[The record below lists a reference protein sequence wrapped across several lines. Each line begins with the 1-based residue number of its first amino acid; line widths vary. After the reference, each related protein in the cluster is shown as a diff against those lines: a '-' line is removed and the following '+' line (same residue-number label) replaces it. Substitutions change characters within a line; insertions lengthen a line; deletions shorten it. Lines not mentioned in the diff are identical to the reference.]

1 MAPGLEPSA
10 DLRPAAGASPHPALL
25 YSCIDAARDGR
36 IVACGTPAGIV
47 YVFERTAVDS
57 AAGGGGTGS
66 DTAAA
71 SPGGRPGGGGPAPQ
85 RAALWLHQTFVPSF
99 TTAASA
105 LGGREKG
112 KAGGG
117 GRRRSGA
124 SRGARSKSAVVK
136 SVGVTALKLTADC
149 QVRHRPVRSAHAR
162 SPASRPAVVTHRCD
176 DSTSTSTHRHQHRH
190 QHQHPQLLAI
200 GTSDGAVTVV
210 DLDMDGPGSPPAV
223 VLVQDHLHSAPITC
237 LLWYDDGAGEVHAAL
252 RNGGGGG
259 GGGGGR
265 GGGQEGEE
273 GEELRLK
280 LRLFC
285 GDARGRV
292 TETRFSIEYTTGGD
306 AADAAA
312 DLAYHARVVCDDDT
326 AIVQLDVDA
335 VSLSEDRVVNAGNH
349 SSNAVRRQSGGAW
362 ADGGSQ
368 RWGADGCQAHALA
381 VSSRARCALFY
392 VPLDHTDSIPL
403 EAQVGHSPSPP
414 TRSTA
419 TITTAVAA
427 AAAAAVITTATI
439 SALPWTNCNHHRLSP
454 PTRSRWACTES
465 FRAQA
470 SGSASTA
477 SASTPRVGCKAA
489 SGGSTA
495 RASHPCGAIHGLSRI
510 ARAASRWRA
519 KAMRPRG
526 LAAAAMAAAM
536 VTAGKHRAGR
546 MAQPA
551 AMVMAAAAA
560 WTERAVGAVICW
572 SLSLA
577 ISCAPYRSNTA
588 AC

>member
-1 MAPGLEPSA
+1 M
-10 DLRPAAGASPHPALL
+10 
-25 YSCIDAARDGR
+25 
-36 IVACGTPAGIV
+36 
-47 YVFERTAVDS
+47 
-57 AAGGGGTGS
+57 
-66 DTAAA
+66 
-71 SPGGRPGGGGPAPQ
+71 
-85 RAALWLHQTFVPSF
+85 
-99 TTAASA
+99 
-105 LGGREKG
+105 
-112 KAGGG
+112 
-117 GRRRSGA
+117 
-124 SRGARSKSAVVK
+124 
-136 SVGVTALKLTADC
+136 
-149 QVRHRPVRSAHAR
+149 
-162 SPASRPAVVTHRCD
+162 
-176 DSTSTSTHRHQHRH
+176 
-190 QHQHPQLLAI
+190 
-200 GTSDGAVTVV
+200 
-210 DLDMDGPGSPPAV
+210 
-223 VLVQDHLHSAPITC
+223 QDHLHSAPITC

-252 RNGGGGG
+252 RNGGGG
-259 GGGGGR
+259 
-265 GGGQEGEE
+265 QEGEG

-292 TETRFSIEYTTGGD
+292 TETRFSIEYTADGD

-312 DLAYHARVVCDDDT
+312 DLAYHVRVVCDDDT

-362 ADGGSQ
+362 GDGRSQ

-381 VSSRARCALFY
+381 VSSKARCALFY

-419 TITTAVAA
+419 TATTTVAA
-427 AAAAAVITTATI
+427 AAAAITTATI
-439 SALPWTNCNHHRLSP
+439 SALPRTNCNHHRLSP

-495 RASHPCGAIHGLSRI
+495 RASHPCGVIHGLSRI

-526 LAAAAMAAAM
+526 LAAAAMAAATA
-536 VTAGKHRAGR
+536 TAGTHRAGR

-560 WTERAVGAVICW
+560 WTERTVGAVICW